1 MARVSGWDSASVT
14 FASAPGIV
22 LHVKDMDCAES
33 AEAIDVSAFGDGQSM
48 RFIPG
53 QTRAELTINGVL
65 DSDSAIPAPGASE
78 AAISLVLYTGQTVS
92 GVGFWTRIS
101 KSSSRTAENRI
112 SGMFQFSGDLTR
124 VP

>member
-22 LHVKDMDCAES
+22 LHVKDMNIDES
-33 AEAIDVSAFGDGQSM
+33 AAEIDVSAFGDGQAK

-53 QTRAELTINGVL
+53 EIDATLSINGVL
-65 DSDSAIPAPGASE
+65 DSDSAIPAPGASA
-78 AAISLVLYTGQTVS
+78 AAISIVLYTGQTVAGS
-92 GVGFWTRIS
+92 GFWTRLS

-112 SGMFQFSGDLTR
+112 AGTFRFTGDLTR